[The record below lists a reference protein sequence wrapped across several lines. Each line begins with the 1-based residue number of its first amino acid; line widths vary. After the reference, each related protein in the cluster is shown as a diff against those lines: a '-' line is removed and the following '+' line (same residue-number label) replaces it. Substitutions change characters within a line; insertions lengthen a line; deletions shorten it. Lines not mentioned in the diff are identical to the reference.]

1 MQPSAALSLVAAAL
15 LSAAQ
20 AADEPFLGPL
30 APFEVSALSAPCG
43 AGAASSDNVA
53 FTVANPNRV
62 TAGRSPHAEGGGY
75 WSFEN
80 STARCAGSCAEVSS
94 PASSSSALWSFRVSS
109 TTTTNGTGAAREGF
123 DVGFTLVYNVTRWG
137 GVYYKVLEGTGRF
150 VVGEQLVQRGGGG
163 DDGDDDDGGSVGG
176 AAGCELVLADGAAP
190 VLVPPTITDCKGTC

>member
-1 MQPSAALSLVAAAL
+1 MQPPSAALRLVAAATTL

-43 AGAASSDNVA
+43 AANSHNVTL
-53 FTVANPNRV
+53 TVANPNRV
-62 TAGRSPHAEGGGY
+62 TAGRAPHAEGGGY

-80 STARCAGSCAEVSS
+80 STARCATGGCAEVSS
-94 PASSSSALWSFRVSS
+94 ASSSSSAQWSFRVS
-109 TTTTNGTGAAREGF
+109 NGTEAGF
-123 DVGFTLVYNVTRWG
+123 DVAFTLVYNVTRWG

-150 VVGEQLVQRGGGG
+150 VVGEQLVKRG
-163 DDGDDDDGGSVGG
+163 GDDDD
-176 AAGCELVLADGAAP
+176 GCELVLADGAAP